1 MKLGKDLGLE
11 MDYVNSDKLIFVLA
25 NPGSGGYRLGRI
37 VCCFN
42 TVYWYETQANGRYPW
57 SLFLSDD
64 IYGKN
69 ITPNHFDRTTKYS
82 NIPLLGERIE
92 RFWRTED
99 LEKLYT
105 VKWPAVMDRAGAN
118 EIIEQGKSIV
128 WVLHDYPEYLLS
140 RFPNAKII
148 NLIDTNLEETID
160 RYLET
165 TALFPIIIN
174 TIRLKPTKGTHSEHN
189 AAVYALNRVKE
200 NPTYRDF
207 WAWEHKENSI
217 YTDDM
222 RDEYRAY
229 VSELIHERHRITNVE
244 SDKYLN
250 VSWNTL
256 DINKIKS
263 FIGAT
268 DINENYVDL
277 LK

>member
-1 MKLGKDLGLE
+1 

-37 VCCFN
+37 VCCFDN
-42 TVYWYETQANGRYPW
+42 VYWYETQNNGTHPW
-57 SLFLSDD
+57 SLFFSDK

-69 ITPNHFDRTTKYS
+69 ITPNHFDRTTKHS

-92 RFWRTED
+92 KFWKSED
-99 LEKLYT
+99 LEKFYT
-105 VKWPAVMDRAGAN
+105 VKWTAVMARAKAD
-118 EIIEQGKSIV
+118 EIINQGKSIV

-174 TIRLKPTKGTHSEHN
+174 TIRLKPTKGSHSEYT
-189 AAVYALNRVKE
+189 AALYSLSRVKKT
-200 NPTYRDF
+200 PTYRDF
-207 WAWEHKENSI
+207 WAWEYKNNSV

-222 RDEYRAY
+222 KDEYREY
-229 VSELIHERHRITNVE
+229 VSSLIYKRHKITNVE
-244 SDKYLN
+244 SNRYLN

-256 DINKIKS
+256 DIQKIKE

-268 DINENYVDL
+268 NIDENYVNL